1 MTAAPARSTDLYRA
15 HAGRVELVDVP
26 EFLVVA
32 VDGQGSPD
40 GPDFAAAIQALYS
53 VSYGA
58 HFLVRKRDGGAPRV
72 MPLEALWWVDDA
84 ATQDT
89 FTAVATGAAS
99 VDDVDRAL
107 WRWQALITQQEPIN
121 EAVLTEAIDGA
132 RSKAPTA
139 IDRVRVTRWN
149 EGLAA
154 QVLHIGPYSTEGP
167 SIIALHQGIAA
178 LGLRP
183 RGRHHEIY
191 LGDPR
196 RSAPEK
202 LRTLLRHPVE

>member
-1 MTAAPARSTDLYRA
+1 MTAPARSTDLYRA
-15 HAGRVELVDVP
+15 RKGRVELVDVP
-26 EFLVVA
+26 ELLLVA
-32 VDGQGSPD
+32 VDGRGSPD

-53 VSYGA
+53 VSSGA
-58 HFLVRKRDGGAPRV
+58 HVLLRKQDGAAPKG

-84 ATQDT
+84 EARDT
-89 FTAVATGAAS
+89 FTALATGAIS

-107 WRWQALITQQEPIN
+107 WRWRALITQPEPIT
-121 EAVLTEAIDGA
+121 EAVIAEAV
-132 RSKAPTA
+132 RSKAPA
-139 IDRVRVTRWN
+139 LADRVQITRWR

-154 QVLHIGPYSTEGP
+154 QILHIGPYSTEGP
-167 SIIALHQGIAA
+167 SIVALHDGIAA

-196 RSAPEK
+196 RGAPEK